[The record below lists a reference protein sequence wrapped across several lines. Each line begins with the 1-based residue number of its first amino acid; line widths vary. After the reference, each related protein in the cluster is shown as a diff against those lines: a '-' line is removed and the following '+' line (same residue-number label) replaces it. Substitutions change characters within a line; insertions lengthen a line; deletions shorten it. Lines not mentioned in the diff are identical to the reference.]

1 MPDSRKGMNDLSK
14 NRIKLNICGCE
25 CVIGSEDS
33 ESYIRSVGEEVQKTI
48 DEIMDKNERVSV
60 TMAAITAALSYCD
73 DARKAAGTAENLR
86 SQIRDY
92 LEDSSRARL
101 ETEESRRE
109 IERLKREI
117 QTLRARLTK
126 GGEEPEKGAPAEKAP
141 PIAPGADVPQPRTGS
156 FSRVKPQ
163 DGGPDPEGFMSFFE
177 KKNDEP

>member
-1 MPDSRKGMNDLSK
+1 MDLSK

-25 CVIGSEDS
+25 CVISSEDS
-33 ESYIRSVGEEVQKTI
+33 ENYIRSVGEEVQKRI
-48 DEIMDKNERVSV
+48 GDIMAKNDRLSV
-60 TMAAITAALSYCD
+60 TMAAVTAALSYCD
-73 DARKAAGTAENLR
+73 DARKAAGSAENLR

-101 ETEESRRE
+101 ESEESRRE

-117 QTLRARLTK
+117 QTLRARLSS
-126 GGEEPEKGAPAEKAP
+126 GGNENAEGAPAEKAP
-141 PIAPGADVPQPRTGS
+141 PIAPGADVPRPRTGS
-156 FSRVKPQ
+156 FSRATPQ